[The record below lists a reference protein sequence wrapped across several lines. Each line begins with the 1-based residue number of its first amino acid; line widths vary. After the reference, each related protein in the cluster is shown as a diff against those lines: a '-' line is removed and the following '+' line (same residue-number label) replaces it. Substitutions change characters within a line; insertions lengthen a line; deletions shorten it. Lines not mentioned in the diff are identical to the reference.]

1 MTWYS
6 QLTRLIFDFYREN
19 PEELMA
25 LKGLGKCKLSR
36 WWGAFR
42 INCSDPKTASEL
54 IDVIDLLREPI
65 AQLRLAQNMKV
76 MVNGKSVATFPVQV
90 TNFCNKTFG
99 KHQP

>member
-1 MTWYS
+1 MSWYS
-6 QLTRLIFDFYREN
+6 QLTRLIFDFYRED

-25 LKGLGKCKLSR
+25 LRSLGQCKLSR

-42 INCSDPKTASEL
+42 INCNDPETASNL
-54 IDVIDLLREPI
+54 IDAIDLLREPI
-65 AQLRLAQNMKV
+65 LQLRLAQNIKV
-76 MVNGKSVATFPVQV
+76 MVNGKPVANFPVHI